1 MRIAFLVLILIHGLI
16 HLLGFAKGFG
26 LKEVKELTL
35 PISKPMGLIWLIATL
50 LFLIFCVLYF
60 INHKYAWLVGFAA
73 VVTSQ
78 MLIILFWQD
87 AKFGTLPNIAVLL
100 VSLVAFGNYN
110 FQKLIQLETSDI
122 LSQNIISSERIVS
135 EDDTKDLPKPVQN
148 WLKQSGIIGKP
159 FINVGQVLQEAEIKL
174 KPEQENWLNATAVQ
188 YSTIPEPAF
197 IWTVDV
203 KMNSLMSFHG
213 RDKFEDGTGEMLI
226 KLNALFNIVNEKG
239 PKLDEGSLQRY
250 LGEMVWFP
258 SLALSQYIAWQE
270 INDTTAIATMDY
282 KGTKG
287 SGTFY
292 FDSAGNFIKFSALRF
307 QGNDPETKRYEWVLL
322 VEEYSTF
329 EGITIPSKMTATWK
343 LEHEDWTWLK
353 LEIKDI
359 NYNENISH

>member
-1 MRIAFLVLILIHGLI
+1 MRIVFLVLILIHGLI

-35 PISKPMGLIWLIATL
+35 PISKTMGLIWLIATL
-50 LFLIFCVLYF
+50 LFFIFCVLYF
-60 INHKYAWLVGFAA
+60 INHKYSWLIGFAA
-73 VVTSQ
+73 VITSQ
-78 MLIILFWQD
+78 VLIILFWQD
-87 AKFGTLPNIAVLL
+87 AKYGTLPNIAVLL

-110 FQKLIQLETSDI
+110 FQKLIQLETSNI
-122 LSQNIISSERIVS
+122 LSQNIISSKRIVS
-135 EDDTKDLPKPVQN
+135 KDDTKDLPKPVQN
-148 WLKQSGIIGKP
+148 WLQQSGIIGKP
-159 FINVGQVLQEAEIKL
+159 FICVGQVLQEAQIKL
-174 KPEQENWLNATAVQ
+174 KPEQENWLNATALQ

-203 KMNSLMSFHG
+203 KMNSLMSFLG
-213 RDKFEDGTGEMLI
+213 RDKFEDGAGEMLI

-239 PKLDEGSLQRY
+239 LKLDEGSIQRY

-258 SLALSQYIAWQE
+258 SLAMSQYITWQE
-270 INDTTAIATMDY
+270 INETTAIATMDY

-307 QGNDPETKRYEWVLL
+307 QGNDPEAQRYEWVLL
-322 VEEYSTF
+322 VEEHSTF

-343 LEHEDWTWLK
+343 LENEDWTWLK

-359 NYNENISH
+359 KYNENIRH